1 MLFFF
6 RHGMVIQ
13 GKLIP
18 VNPMPSEQQN
28 AFSRLQVG
36 EKVLA
41 YLDADDP
48 CLVHFFFN
56 HREFLHGQSCCLE
69 YRLKFTFV
77 IQVC

>member
-41 YLDADDP
+41 YLNADDTS
-48 CLVHFFFN
+48 LVHFFLY
-56 HREFLHGQSCCLE
+56 RMKFLHG
-69 YRLKFTFV
+69 
-77 IQVC
+77 